1 MDIELH
7 ENAQDLFKSTNQ
19 SNSFFS
25 SGTMPYLW
33 TNIDT
38 RNAAIATTIPIGAA
52 ILGASAVHGDRNLQS
67 FFKGFRPP
75 NWAIRDIRIYTAL
88 DLATIAP
95 LGYASY
101 LVYKH
106 GGGFDYTDT
115 SVALGIYGVNIA
127 SALALI
133 PNFKKKNLK
142 CISLNALAVAATA
155 IGAAVAFG
163 KIDKSAGYLL
173 IPYAL
178 WTSYYAALAIAL
190 NNNDKKHPPET
201 IQ

>member
-1 MDIELH
+1 
-7 ENAQDLFKSTNQ
+7 
-19 SNSFFS
+19 
-25 SGTMPYLW
+25 MPYLW

-38 RNAAIATTIPIGAA
+38 RNAAISTLVPLGAA
-52 ILGASAVHGDRNLQS
+52 VVGASAVHGDRNLQS

-75 NWAIRDIRIYTAL
+75 NWAIRDTRLYTAI
-88 DLATIAP
+88 DVASIAP

-101 LVYKH
+101 LVFKH

-115 SVALGIYGVNIA
+115 TVALSLYGVNVL
-127 SALALI
+127 SGLALI
-133 PNFKKKNLK
+133 PTFKTKNLK
-142 CISLNALAVAATA
+142 YIAWNACVLAATA
-155 IGAAVAFG
+155 VGTAVAYG
-163 KIDKSAGYLL
+163 KIDKSAGYFL

-178 WTSYYAALAIAL
+178 WTSYYAAVAIAL